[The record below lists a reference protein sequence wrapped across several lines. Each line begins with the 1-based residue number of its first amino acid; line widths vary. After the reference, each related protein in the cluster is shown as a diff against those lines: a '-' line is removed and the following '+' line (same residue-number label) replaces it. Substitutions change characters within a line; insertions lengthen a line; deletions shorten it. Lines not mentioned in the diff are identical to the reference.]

1 MKKLGDYLEAMQEG
15 SFSSEIDRIMAI
27 TKLSSKGEK
36 ILREQL
42 AYIVDKCAEAVADV
56 LGNNAPEVLREFFEN
71 AEDDG
76 RYGEIEEVNEHIWE
90 YVIKNL

>member
-1 MKKLGDYLEAMQEG
+1 MKTIKEYIEMVQSTAPSDAIQK
-15 SFSSEIDRIMAI
+15 IAAI

-76 RYGEIEEVNEHIWE
+76 RDDEIEEVNEHIRE